1 MSEETARILVVEDED
16 QIRILLLR
24 LLDQE
29 GYTAVEARNAD
40 EALEILGRE
49 SFDLILLDLR
59 MPGQASGEDLLF
71 KVRDSGND
79 VPIVIISAWVD
90 DDIAQNQPECV
101 HAILKK
107 PIRLDEFKDTVEQA
121 LALN

>member
-1 MSEETARILVVEDED
+1 MD
-16 QIRILLLR
+16 
-24 LLDQE
+24 
-29 GYTAVEARNAD
+29 
-40 EALEILGRE
+40 RE

-71 KVRDSGND
+71 KVRDSGDD

-107 PIRLDEFKDTVEQA
+107 PIRLDEFVNTVEQA
-121 LALN
+121 LAPINTL

>member
-1 MSEETARILVVEDED
+1 
-16 QIRILLLR
+16 
-24 LLDQE
+24 
-29 GYTAVEARNAD
+29 
-40 EALEILGRE
+40 LGRE

-71 KVRDSGND
+71 RVRDGGDD

-90 DDIAQNQPECV
+90 EDIIQNHPECV

-107 PIRLDEFKDTVEQA
+107 PIRLDEFRNTVEQA

>member
-1 MSEETARILVVEDED
+1 MPEETARIPVVEDED
-16 QIRILLLR
+16 QIRSLLLR

-29 GYTAVEARNAD
+29 GYVAVEARNAD
-40 EALEILGRE
+40 QALEILGRE

-71 KVRDSGND
+71 MVRDRGDD

-90 DDIAQNQPECV
+90 EDIAQNNPDCV

-107 PIRLDEFKDTVEQA
+107 TIRLDEFKSTVEQA